1 MILVP
6 YRRIIIHSA
15 MPPVQVAER
24 VGATVA
30 PKRPWYRFRRGK
42 FDFEGQ
48 IDEKKIKLMPV
59 ATVGTRVNIY
69 FPLIRGQI
77 VASGSGSRI
86 QVIQA
91 LHPITIVFVL
101 GFFVVPILYALLHQ
115 ARWFSIP
122 WSIGFIIF
130 HVSWYFAGF
139 VPNAKR
145 SEMRLRE
152 LTR

>member
-6 YRRIIIHSA
+6 YRRIIIESA
-15 MPPVQVAER
+15 MSPVPVAER

-30 PKRPWYRFRRGK
+30 PKRPWFRFRRGK
-42 FDFEGQ
+42 FDFVGQ
-48 IDEKKIKLMPV
+48 INENKIKLMPA
-59 ATVGTRVNIY
+59 ATVGNRVNIY
-69 FPLIRGQI
+69 LPQIKGQI

-86 QVIQA
+86 QVTQT

-101 GFFVVPILYALLHQ
+101 GFFVVPILYALFYQ
-115 ARWFSIP
+115 ARWFSLP

-139 VPNAKR
+139 VPDAKR